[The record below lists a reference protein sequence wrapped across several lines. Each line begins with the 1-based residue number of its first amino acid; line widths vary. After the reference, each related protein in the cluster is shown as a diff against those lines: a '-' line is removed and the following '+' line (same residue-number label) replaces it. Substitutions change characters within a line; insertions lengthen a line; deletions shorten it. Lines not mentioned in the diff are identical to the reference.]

1 MRASAEAAGAGH
13 LMKGTG
19 AKAPAERSRA
29 LCGEVVL
36 MVGRHGGICA
46 GVRCEGAGAR
56 RGVVGARVHQAA
68 EW

>member
-1 MRASAEAAGAGH
+1 
-13 LMKGTG
+13 MKGTG